1 MLYRIQCC
9 IRHSIRH
16 RRYSSSCLKGCKSA
30 GPCLWNLVLLS
41 TCVSIFLQLFSELS
55 SLTCDSYCALK
66 TRATP
71 ILSHTPS
78 DSVDLCR
85 DRLVHGP
92 PLLPPASPFK
102 QNLFEERPI
111 LATPTPG
118 FRGYVQPLHVQHP
131 SSSLSPLGGN
141 QKLSCSTKIGAVKL
155 SDIHRGSLLTWLVRR
170 RCLWTATRPFLG
182 Y

>member
-1 MLYRIQCC
+1 MFFGDIVRCTYDVAKKTYDVVYDIVYDVVCN
-9 IRHSIRH
+9 IAYDVVYDIV
-16 RRYSSSCLKGCKSA
+16 YDIVGISSSCMKGCKSA
-30 GPCLWNLVLLS
+30 GPCFWNLVLLS

-71 ILSHTPS
+71 TLSHTPS
-78 DSVDLCR
+78 DSADLCR
-85 DRLVHGP
+85 DSLVHRP

-118 FRGYVQPLHVQHP
+118 FRGYVQP
-131 SSSLSPLGGN
+131 
-141 QKLSCSTKIGAVKL
+141 
-155 SDIHRGSLLTWLVRR
+155 
-170 RCLWTATRPFLG
+170 
-182 Y
+182 

>member
-1 MLYRIQCC
+1 M
-9 IRHSIRH
+9 
-16 RRYSSSCLKGCKSA
+16 KGCKSA

-55 SLTCDSYCALK
+55 SLTCDSDCALK

-71 ILSHTPS
+71 TLSHTPS

-85 DRLVHGP
+85 DSLVHRP

-131 SSSLSPLGGN
+131 SSSPLGGN
-141 QKLSCSTKIGAVKL
+141 EKLSCSTKIGAVKL
-155 SDIHRGSLLTWLVRR
+155 SDRPRGGLCT
-170 RCLWTATRPFLG
+170 LG
-182 Y
+182 WSGGYACGPQPQLFFRV